1 MLPGTL
7 PASGSSLGSP
17 SAKPVPPFQCP
28 RLESHLLIPSSGAQD
43 LGPPLQLCSFSNRGF
58 YPYWCHGTP
67 LASSEGYVPTSE
79 YFQIKH
85 TEENANE
92 FEFEHRR
99 RGGTSCLSYGQGN
112 TDPINILDSYQIQIV
127 FKQLQILVFSAGTI
141 LRN

>member
-17 SAKPVPPFQCP
+17 SAKPIPPFQCP

-85 TEENANE
+85 TEENAKNYKGSQLYRNM
-92 FEFEHRR
+92 F
-99 RGGTSCLSYGQGN
+99 
-112 TDPINILDSYQIQIV
+112 IKILYNSDVYASLHI
-127 FKQLQILVFSAGTI
+127 K
-141 LRN
+141 